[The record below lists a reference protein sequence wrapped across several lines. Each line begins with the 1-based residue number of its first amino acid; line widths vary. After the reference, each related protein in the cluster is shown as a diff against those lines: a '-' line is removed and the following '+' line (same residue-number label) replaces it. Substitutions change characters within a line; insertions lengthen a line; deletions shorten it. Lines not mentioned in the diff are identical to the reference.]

1 MKIFKETQQFNQWW
15 LIVLMIFVLLTS
27 FYSIFQ
33 EYQNLDKSDGG
44 RIIALI
50 ITIIIILIVNI
61 IIFSLK
67 LKTRIDE
74 KGITYQFFPI
84 HLKSKIIAWSDLN
97 KCYVRKYSP
106 IKEYGGWGLRGGW
119 RKSNKLGI
127 RTSGRAY
134 NVKGN
139 NGIQL
144 EFKDG
149 RKLLFGTQEL
159 EKAKQVLKTYSN
171 KLNSNSDV

>member
-15 LIVLMIFVLLTS
+15 LIILLIFVLLTS

-50 ITIIIILIVNI
+50 ITISIILIVNI

-106 IKEYGGWGLRGGW
+106 IKEYGGWGLRGR
-119 RKSNKLGI
+119 RKNVMGLKNYGK
-127 RTSGRAY
+127 AY

-139 NGIQL
+139 MGIQL
-144 EFKDG
+144 EFKNG
-149 RKLLFGTQEL
+149 KKLLFGTQEL
-159 EKAKQVLKTYSN
+159 EKAYWFLYFG
-171 KLNSNSDV
+171 L